1 MSFKR
6 FAEPPFY
13 RKILKIFLVIKSFK
27 QKKCKSKN
35 VILVSKKLIMII
47 KSEKTKVK
55 FDKKVKE
62 SKKGIHMK
70 KNISVL
76 PLHR

>member
-1 MSFKR
+1 
-6 FAEPPFY
+6 
-13 RKILKIFLVIKSFK
+13 
-27 QKKCKSKN
+27 
-35 VILVSKKLIMII
+35 MII